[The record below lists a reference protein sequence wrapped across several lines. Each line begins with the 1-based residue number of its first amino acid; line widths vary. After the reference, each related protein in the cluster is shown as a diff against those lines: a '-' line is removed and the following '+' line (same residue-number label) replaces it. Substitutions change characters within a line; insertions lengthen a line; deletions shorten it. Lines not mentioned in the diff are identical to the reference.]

1 MVYLTNRDGCS
12 KSPRLCFIWWTWR
25 GLFIQLE
32 EDVLMMVREGKLTIL
47 MRRPRSMI
55 HACIAASMDEHGL
68 LDGSFPSINGVYIE
82 TD

>member
-1 MVYLTNRDGCS
+1 
-12 KSPRLCFIWWTWR
+12 
-25 GLFIQLE
+25 
-32 EDVLMMVREGKLTIL
+32 VLMMIREGKLTIL

-68 LDGSFPSINGVYIE
+68 LDGSFPSITGVYIE